1 MSLFQSMFGIGRRGA
16 PVGPVPVGDTDS
28 VRRIAARLGALP
40 AERARFVAAF
50 AYLLA
55 RAARADIA
63 ITDVERAEM
72 ARLIAQVGELDPETA
87 GLVAELAGTRVEHFG
102 ATDDYLVTREFKA
115 ISTLEEREQL
125 LHCCLLVAV
134 ADDTI
139 DARESWLVNRLAEEL
154 DVPRP
159 DLNRI
164 REAFTDRIAGIA
176 EVRRMRELRSA
187 TPGQPEAAPMPAPDT
202 TPIPAPADAADPA
215 ATAPPNA
222 APAAAPDLPPGV
234 RIEPVWLVEVP
245 YTAEARERRP
255 AYRVE
260 HLARLARLRT
270 EGVVIEAGGAL
281 DFSKAVLLMRGA
293 DEAEIRA
300 VIESDA
306 YTGGRVWEGRNA
318 TIVGYGRVVTE
329 P

>member
-1 MSLFQSMFGIGRRGA
+1 MSLFQSMFGIGRRAA
-16 PVGPVPVGDTDS
+16 PITPVPIGETDS

-63 ITDVERAEM
+63 ITDIERAEM
-72 ARLIAQVGELDPETA
+72 ARIIAQVGQLDAETA

-176 EVRRMRELRSA
+176 EVRRMREERSTTSSQADPPA
-187 TPGQPEAAPMPAPDT
+187 TRAPDAASAPDVAPPPAPD
-202 TPIPAPADAADPA
+202 
-215 ATAPPNA
+215 A
-222 APAAAPDLPPGV
+222 APASTVSQAAPDLPPGV
-234 RIEPVWLVEVP
+234 RIDPVWLVEVP

-270 EGVVIEAGGAL
+270 EGVVIEAGGAA

-306 YTGGRVWEGRNA
+306 YTGGRVWEGHKA